1 MGRILRKKATSENFI
16 NPPVQETVQENSKA
30 EIDKVVNDSLNVI
43 ANEIKKKGKQEKPKT
58 KAEKPKAEKPKVK
71 DNKAL
76 VSPVVTDITVDEHMT
91 IIENALISI
100 DEHTKKMETDFIAIG
115 SSLVWFRDTNA
126 FQTLKGTDGQ
136 AYKSIE
142 EFAQVHFNIA
152 RSTCFSYMKV
162 AETFGLKSDSGEI
175 SVLQDKY
182 KDYSYTQL
190 QAMVYGDNEKLDLC
204 KPTMTVKEIKETV
217 KKDRPTRQKQ
227 ESSKSEPVA
236 NGSVDDT
243 AENIPTID
251 AVNLYHIVSLEQW
264 EQDKQEIIK
273 GIEKSLKGGGVINI
287 DYIMSTPVD

>member
-1 MGRILRKKATSENFI
+1 
-16 NPPVQETVQENSKA
+16 
-30 EIDKVVNDSLNVI
+30 
-43 ANEIKKKGKQEKPKT
+43 
-58 KAEKPKAEKPKVK
+58 
-71 DNKAL
+71 
-76 VSPVVTDITVDEHMT
+76 
-91 IIENALISI
+91 
-100 DEHTKKMETDFIAIG
+100 
-115 SSLVWFRDTNA
+115 
-126 FQTLKGTDGQ
+126 
-136 AYKSIE
+136 
-142 EFAQVHFNIA
+142 
-152 RSTCFSYMKV
+152 MKV

>member
-1 MGRILRKKATSENFI
+1 MGKVLSKKATSENFI

-30 EIDKVVNDSLNVI
+30 EIDKAVNDSMNVI
-43 ANEIKKKGKQEKPKT
+43 ANEIKKKGKQGKPKADKPKADKPKT
-58 KAEKPKAEKPKVK
+58 K

-76 VSPVVTDITVDEHMT
+76 VSPVVTDIAVDENMT

-100 DEHTKKMETDFIAIG
+100 DEHTKKMESDFIAIG
-115 SSLVWFRDTNA
+115 SSLAWFRDTNA
-126 FQTLKGTDGQ
+126 FLTLNDRDGQ
-136 AYKSIE
+136 PYKTIE
-142 EFAQVHFNIA
+142 DFAFKCFNIK
-152 RSTCFSYMKV
+152 RSTCFSYIKV

-175 SVLQDKY
+175 NLLQDKY

-190 QAMVYGDNEKLDLC
+190 QAMVYGDADKLDLC
-204 KPTMTVKEIKETV
+204 KPDMTVKQIKEIV
-217 KKDRPTRQKQ
+217 KKDRSKKQKQ
-227 ESSKSEPVA
+227 ETNKSEPVTSS
-236 NGSVDDT
+236 NVDDT

-287 DYIMSTPVD
+287 DYTMSTPVD

>member
-1 MGRILRKKATSENFI
+1 MGKVLSKNATPENFI
-16 NPPVQETVQENSKA
+16 NPPVQDTVQDGAQDTS
-30 EIDKVVNDSLNVI
+30 
-43 ANEIKKKGKQEKPKT
+43 QEKPKAEKSKSQKPKSQKSKDEKA
-58 KAEKPKAEKPKVK
+58 KAEKPKAK

-76 VSPVVTDITVDEHMT
+76 ISPVVTDITVDEHMT

-217 KKDRPTRQKQ
+217 KKDRLKKQKQ
-227 ESSKSEPVA
+227 ESNKSEPVA
-236 NGSVDDT
+236 SGNVGDT
-243 AENIPTID
+243 AENIPSINTI
-251 AVNLYHIVSLEQW
+251 NLYHIVSLEQW
-264 EQDKQEIIK
+264 EKDKQEIIK
-273 GIEKSLKGGGVINI
+273 GIEKSLKGGGIINI
-287 DYIMSTPVD
+287 DYIVSTPVE